1 MLLDLDE
8 ILTTVEVEPTWI
20 VQGIIP
26 AATVVLVAGDAGVG
40 KSVMNLSEGLH
51 VALGR
56 PFFGHPTTQTRVLY
70 FDEENSRPDVKAY
83 LQQLWVGM
91 GQPDRDLIKPWFH
104 LEHFSLGDKAWPAKM
119 LALAKAYQ
127 PGLIYVDTA
136 TSALAIA
143 EENDNAEAQRTVQA
157 LRHVMEDC
165 GSGPAIK
172 ILKHAKYV
180 SGGGHGKGSGT
191 RRTIRG
197 AKAWLGA
204 VDQTMFHIRAVGAP
218 KANGLHTTLLVP
230 DKKRAFGLRGN
241 IRIEPDEVPGK
252 PKGLILRGEVF
263 IAKSDLMIVPE
274 G

>member
-1 MLLDLDE
+1 MQLDLDE

-56 PFFGHPTTQTRVLY
+56 EFFGYPTTQTRVLY
-70 FDEENSRPDVKAY
+70 FDEENSRPDIKSY

-91 GQPDRDLIKPWFH
+91 GQPDRELLKPWFRI
-104 LEHFSLGDKAWPAKM
+104 EHFSLGDKTWPAKM
-119 LALAKAYQ
+119 LAVAKAYQ
-127 PGLIYVDTA
+127 PGLIYIDTA
-136 TSALAIA
+136 TSALSIA
-143 EENDNAEAQRTVQA
+143 EENDNAEAQRVVQG
-157 LRHVMEDC
+157 LRHVMQDC

-180 SGGGHGKGSGT
+180 SGGGHGGGT

-204 VDQTMFHIRAVGAP
+204 VDQTMFHIRAQGAP
-218 KANGLHTTLLVP
+218 KANGLHVTLLVP

-241 IRIEPDEVPGK
+241 IRIDPDEVKGK
-252 PKGLILRGEVF
+252 PKGLILKGETF
-263 IAKSDLMIVPE
+263 ISKSDLMIVPE
-274 G
+274 S

>member
-8 ILTTVEVEPTWI
+8 VLTTVEVEPLWI
-20 VQGIIP
+20 VHDIVP

-56 PFFGHPTTQTRVLY
+56 SFFNHPTTQTRVLY
-70 FDEENSRPDVKAY
+70 FDEENSRPDVRAY

-91 GQPDRDLIKPWFH
+91 GQPDRELIKPWFH
-104 LEHFSLGDKAWPAKM
+104 LEHFSLGDREWAKKM
-119 LALAKAYQ
+119 LALAKDYQ

-143 EENDNAEAQRTVQA
+143 EENDNAEAQRTVQG
-157 LRHVMEDC
+157 LRHVMQDC
-165 GSGPAIK
+165 GSAPAIK

-180 SGGGHGKGSGT
+180 SGGGHGKGTGT

-204 VDQTMFHIRAVGAP
+204 VDQTMFHIRAQGAP
-218 KANGLHTTLLVP
+218 KSNGLHTTLLVP
-230 DKKRAFGLRGN
+230 DKRRAFGLRGN
-241 IRIEPDEVPGK
+241 IRIEPEVLNTK
-252 PKGLILRGEVF
+252 PKGLILKGELF
-263 IAKSDLMIVPE
+263 TSKTDLMIVPE